1 MLSRRHLWGS
11 GNRTTDKHTAA
22 SNANQNTIHDSGNDS
37 SASLNKGNV
46 VFTFSI
52 DINQKYIWL
61 QLLVNS
67 KLFHKSCLSNLKQW
81 STIRVYII
89 ILFSRRK
96 IVNMHLPTYK
106 DVAPV
111 SALAWE
117 KNVPTVSKILI
128 HKALKKTNFR
138 IFERFSSA
146 KKIIM

>member
-1 MLSRRHLWGS
+1 MLSRRHLGGS

-22 SNANQNTIHDSGNDS
+22 SNANQNTNHDSGNDS

-61 QLLVNS
+61 QLLVNG
-67 KLFHKSCLSNLKQW
+67 KLFHKSCSSNLKQW

-89 ILFSRRK
+89 ILFFFRWK

-106 DVAPV
+106 DVASV

-117 KNVPTVSKILI
+117 KHAPTVSKIFI
-128 HKALKKTNFR
+128 HKALKN
-138 IFERFSSA
+138 
-146 KKIIM
+146 

>member
-22 SNANQNTIHDSGNDS
+22 SNANQNTNHDSGNDS

-52 DINQKYIWL
+52 DINQSYMWL
-61 QLLVNS
+61 QLLVNG
-67 KLFHKSCLSNLKQW
+67 KLFHKSCSSNLKQW

-106 DVAPV
+106 DVAWV

-128 HKALKKTNFR
+128 HKALKKL
-138 IFERFSSA
+138 IFEYLKDFRVQ
-146 KKIIM
+146 KKL

>member
-1 MLSRRHLWGS
+1 MNCFGAITTPFVRLRQQNNRQAHSSIQCQPKTNHDP
-11 GNRTTDKHTAA
+11 GN
-22 SNANQNTIHDSGNDS
+22 NS

-52 DINQKYIWL
+52 DINQTYIWL
-61 QLLVNS
+61 QLLVNG
-67 KLFHKSCLSNLKQW
+67 KLFHKSCSSNLKQW

-106 DVAPV
+106 DVAWV

-117 KNVPTVSKILI
+117 KNVPTVSKI
-128 HKALKKTNFR
+128 
-138 IFERFSSA
+138 
-146 KKIIM
+146 